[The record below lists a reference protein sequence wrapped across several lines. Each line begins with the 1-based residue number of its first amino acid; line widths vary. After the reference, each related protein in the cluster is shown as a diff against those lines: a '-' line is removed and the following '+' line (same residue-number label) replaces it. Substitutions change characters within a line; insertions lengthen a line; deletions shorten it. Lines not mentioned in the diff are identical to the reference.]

1 MPLQSD
7 KQYKVSWAG
16 NTTPLAPDGTGN
28 TAASLCGYALTNTAS
43 SARHVKF
50 YDKASAPSVGTDV
63 PKRTVSLAANTT
75 QEIDFIRGKLFLSGL
90 WVSVTTGVADT
101 DNSAP
106 TANDVLVTVD
116 YQS

>member
-7 KQYKVSWAG
+7 KQYKVAWAG
-16 NTTPLAPDGTGN
+16 NTTPLAPDGSGT
-28 TAASLCGYALTNTAS
+28 TAASLCGYALTNTTA

-75 QEIDFIRGKLFLSGL
+75 QEIDFVRGKLFSLGL

-101 DNSAP
+101 DTGAP
-106 TANDVLVTVD
+106 SANDVLVTID